1 MRLDLSPGD
10 KVPSDYNY
18 GARGLAPSRLYGLHF
33 PLFGPEE
40 FDGTGGFSIQVVV
53 AGKIAINR
61 DIAADLATG
70 NEERFH
76 DECALVVDVA

>member
-1 MRLDLSPGD
+1 MRLDLSPATKFPRITITAPGD
-10 KVPSDYNY
+10 
-18 GARGLAPSRLYGLHF
+18 APSRLYGLHF

-40 FDGTGGFSIQVVV
+40 LDGTGGFSIQVVV